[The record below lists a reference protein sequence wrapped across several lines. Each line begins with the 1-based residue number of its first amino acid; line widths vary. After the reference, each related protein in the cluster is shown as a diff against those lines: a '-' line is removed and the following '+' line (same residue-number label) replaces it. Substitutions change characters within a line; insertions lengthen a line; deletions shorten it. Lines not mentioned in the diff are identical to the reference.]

1 MHSKKWFSL
10 GGLTCLFVMI
20 LLLVTQG
27 IAHAQFGTVRIVR
40 IWWGTGAA
48 SETVVLEPGTTR
60 ISQGAVV
67 AWWTKGR
74 EEAKILFTSG
84 KECETATAGP
94 TGFMLEA
101 KDCYVA
107 SYIPSGGLAS
117 LKFDEVGTFECE
129 VSMKDK
135 GTAKGTGVVASQD
148 KDK

>member
-1 MHSKKWFSL
+1 MNRKRRITL

-20 LLLVTQG
+20 LLLATQG
-27 IAHAQFGTVRIVR
+27 IANAQFGTVRIVR

-60 ISQGAVV
+60 VSQGAVV
-67 AWWTKGR
+67 AWWNKGR

-84 KECETATAGP
+84 KECESATAGP

-107 SYIPSGGLAS
+107 SYIPSGGIAS
-117 LKFDEVGTFECE
+117 LKFDEVGTFEFE
-129 VSMKDK
+129 VSIKDNGK
-135 GTAKGTGVVASQD
+135 AKGTVVVTA
-148 KDK
+148 KDE

>member
-1 MHSKKWFSL
+1 MNRKRRITL

-20 LLLVTQG
+20 LLLATQG
-27 IAHAQFGTVRIVR
+27 IANAQFGTVRIVR

-67 AWWTKGR
+67 AWWNKGR

-107 SYIPSGGLAS
+107 SYIPSGGIAS
-117 LKFDEVGTFECE
+117 LKFDEVGTFEFE
-129 VSMKDK
+129 VSIKDK
-135 GTAKGTGVVASQD
+135 GKAKGTVVVTSQD
-148 KDK
+148 K